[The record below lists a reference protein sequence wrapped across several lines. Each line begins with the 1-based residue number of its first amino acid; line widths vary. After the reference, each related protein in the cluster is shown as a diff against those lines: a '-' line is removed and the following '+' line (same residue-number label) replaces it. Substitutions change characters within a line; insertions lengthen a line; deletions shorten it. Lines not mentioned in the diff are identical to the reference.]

1 MKAFKLL
8 LLVSVLMY
16 GCGED
21 TPPRYLEAKVLE
33 VSCKPIAQITGTTL
47 GEKWR
52 GYDNVVVI
60 NNPVTDGIVI
70 PSDSVF
76 YFRAYDLTGP
86 NECGISPGLYPAIN
100 IRVLDYSATKP
111 Q

>member
-1 MKAFKLL
+1 MKALKLF
-8 LLVSVLMY
+8 LLVSVLLY

-21 TPPRYLEAKVLE
+21 TPPKYLEAKVLE
-33 VSCKPIAQITGTTL
+33 VSCKPIAQITGTAL
-47 GEKWR
+47 GEKWK

-76 YFRAYDLTGP
+76 YFRAYELTGP
-86 NECGISPGLYPAIN
+86 NECSNSTGLFPGIN
-100 IRVLDYSATKP
+100 IRVLDYSVTKP
-111 Q
+111 